1 MTSKVKLR
9 KWLLTALMTFNLDHI
24 HIIGRYR
31 QGQHTLKTSRSQG
44 QIQGHKGHFRFLAVF
59 ANFSYSFDGRVVI
72 FLGQTFQWV
81 CWAYWTMLSD
91 LLSTLAKRR
100 RSHIPR
106 CACCPLVMRQFCK
119 IQITYFICSY

>member
-1 MTSKVKLR
+1 MG
-9 KWLLTALMTFNLDHI
+9 TALMMFDLDHI
-24 HIIGRYR
+24 HIIGRFIP
-31 QGQHTLKTSRSQG
+31 GQYTLMTSRSQG

-91 LLSTLAKRR
+91 LLSTLTKRR

-106 CACCPLVMRQFCK
+106 CACFCLDK
-119 IQITYFICSY
+119 TTNLRNFL